1 MDAAVYE
8 EWFELEHRHWWFV
21 GRRALFLRM
30 LRRGLPAAPR
40 RILDVGCG
48 TGVNLEYLRALG
60 PVVGLDPAR
69 EALDY
74 CIKRQPFTLT
84 GGLFSGMP
92 FADASFDL
100 VTAFDV
106 LEHDRDPDAC
116 LREAARVLRPGG
128 YLFVSVPAYP
138 FMWGDHDVVAHHQK
152 RYRRPEVLDELQR
165 AGFSIVRATHLNT
178 FLFPIAVAFRQV
190 KNVVGRFVHRE
201 PRSDFR
207 STDPPGV
214 NGLLRRVFEAE
225 GPLIDRFDLP
235 FGLTIAVLAR
245 RS

>member
-21 GRRALFLRM
+21 GRRSLFLRM
-30 LRRGLPAAPR
+30 LRRSLPAAPR

-48 TGVNLEYLRALG
+48 TGVNLEYLRELG

-74 CIKRQPFTLT
+74 CVKRQPFTLT

-152 RYRRPEVLDELQR
+152 RYRRSEVLAELQR
-165 AGFSIVRATHLNT
+165 AGFSVVRATHLNT

-190 KNVVGRFVHRE
+190 KNLVGRFVHRE

-207 STDPPGV
+207 STDPRGV